1 MRVIIIRP
9 NPPRRDDLIAELC
22 EHGTVGILEDGSD
35 LRAYFPESLDSSPVV
50 TPENGEILDSLVE
63 DDGPTCYSP
72 GVDIEPVLLGQRFLV
87 ASDPAGNSSSGMRI
101 PLSLPFSAAFG
112 SGRHESTQLMVE
124 AMEAYLQPG
133 GVIIDAGC
141 GSGILSEVARHLGAS
156 TVVACDIHTEAMHV
170 TRQTCPAAAVFLG
183 SVDAVQ
189 SSAADL
195 VLANISAK
203 VIDALADDLVRVAKP
218 DTLLLLSGFI
228 QDRTPERFRPEKILE
243 RNGWLCWICRPELVP
258 GDSPAVGRPAQPFD
272 ACWW

>member
-1 MRVIIIRP
+1 M
-9 NPPRRDDLIAELC
+9 
-22 EHGTVGILEDGSD
+22 
-35 LRAYFPESLDSSPVV
+35 RAYFPEWLDLSGVV
-50 TPENGEILDSLVE
+50 KPEDGEILDTLLEE
-63 DDGPTCYSP
+63 DSP
-72 GVDIEPVLLGQRFLV
+72 GYYSANVDSEPVLLGERFV
-87 ASDPAGNSSSGMRI
+87 ITSGSAGDPPNPTRI
-101 PLSLPFSAAFG
+101 PLSLPFSTAFG

-124 AMEAYLQPG
+124 AMETYLQPG
-133 GVIIDAGC
+133 GIIIDAGC

-156 TVVACDIHTEAMHV
+156 TVVACDIHTEAMQV
-170 TRQTCPAAAVFLG
+170 TRQTCPTAALLLG

-203 VIDALADDLVRVAKP
+203 VIDALADDLLRVAKP
-218 DTLLLLSGFI
+218 DGLLLLSGFI

-258 GDSPAVGRPAQPFD
+258 GDSPSSGRATQPFD